1 MKALISVSGEV
12 ACDNLEIN
20 KILLKKEVF
29 IEKVPYIHH
38 SPCVKGLKCTSTHYK
53 TT

>member
-29 IEKVPYIHH
+29 IEVPYIHH
-38 SPCVKGLKCTSTHYK
+38 SPCVKGLKCISTHYK

>member
-38 SPCVKGLKCTSTHYK
+38 SPCVKGLKSTSTHNK